1 MTFLALWAEREAA
14 IEKSEEKVV
23 NIAKHLTHQ
32 QTAMIGETE
41 QLTRF
46 LANTIAAEPN
56 LPDTCPSYFYQIQEL
71 YTNVANIGVVDDKGN
86 LICVTNG
93 IVKNVSISDRQYFK
107 NAIANKSFSIGY
119 FQYDRSIQAPS
130 VNFAHPIIDKQ
141 EQLKG
146 VVVTVIAL
154 DWWSAALD
162 KAEFPIGSN
171 AVIADSNGLV
181 LASYPNSLLPLGE
194 KINNKHFLHGDSS
207 LAMFKDDNNVNQIF
221 HRATIYNDINN
232 NNLEI
237 YITSPTDKYIDRANK
252 HFLETIILF
261 FSAILIIAF
270 IGHHL
275 IKKKYFLPY

>member
-1 MTFLALWAEREAA
+1 MVFLYFIDYNHHWIYSKKGQSILTSSLKSQFYRLLIIISIPGILVTFLALWAEREAA

-46 LANTIAAEPN
+46 LANTIATEPN
-56 LPDTCPSYFYQIQEL
+56 LPGTCPGYFYQLQEL

-146 VVVTVIAL
+146 VVVTV
-154 DWWSAALD
+154 
-162 KAEFPIGSN
+162 
-171 AVIADSNGLV
+171 
-181 LASYPNSLLPLGE
+181 
-194 KINNKHFLHGDSS
+194 HC
-207 LAMFKDDNNVNQIF
+207 
-221 HRATIYNDINN
+221 NN
-232 NNLEI
+232 NAL
-237 YITSPTDKYIDRANK
+237 
-252 HFLETIILF
+252 
-261 FSAILIIAF
+261 
-270 IGHHL
+270 
-275 IKKKYFLPY
+275 

>member
-1 MTFLALWAEREAA
+1 M
-14 IEKSEEKVV
+14 
-23 NIAKHLTHQ
+23 
-32 QTAMIGETE
+32 
-41 QLTRF
+41 
-46 LANTIAAEPN
+46 
-56 LPDTCPSYFYQIQEL
+56 
-71 YTNVANIGVVDDKGN
+71 
-86 LICVTNG
+86 
-93 IVKNVSISDRQYFK
+93 SISDRQYFK

-194 KINNKHFLHGDSS
+194 KINNKHFLHSDSS

-275 IKKKYFLPY
+275 IKKSIFYPIEKLSQATDLLAQGNMPAHKIKPNSPELSALYTRFEAMAETRLQTEADLKNKHNELTGLSLIHI